1 MKAVEYINELIKER
15 DELKELCKKHVD
27 TIRTKEKELIKLN
40 NEISRKNKA
49 FKNSESGSETN
60 VVNTQNNHE
69 LEILK
74 DDFNALEMKYNNL
87 QSEYD
92 TVVNENNELNRFV
105 NDNKIVKDNF
115 DKLTKDYETL
125 QSKYDKVVNEN
136 LELNNFF
143 EEFDVLTK
151 DYETLQSNYETLQS
165 KYDTVVSE
173 NLELK
178 SIFEYIENISDSD
191 EQ

>member
-1 MKAVEYINELIKER
+1 
-15 DELKELCKKHVD
+15 
-27 TIRTKEKELIKLN
+27 
-40 NEISRKNKA
+40 
-49 FKNSESGSETN
+49 
-60 VVNTQNNHE
+60 
-69 LEILK
+69 
-74 DDFNALEMKYNNL
+74 
-87 QSEYD
+87 
-92 TVVNENNELNRFV
+92 
-105 NDNKIVKDNF
+105 
-115 DKLTKDYETL
+115 LTKYYETL

>member
-15 DELKELCKKHVD
+15 DALKELCKKHVD

-40 NEISRKNKA
+40 NEISKKDKLIKN
-49 FKNSESGSETN
+49 FESGSKTN
-60 VVNTQNNHE
+60 IVNTQNNHE

-74 DDFNALEMKYNNL
+74 EDFNTLKMKYENL

-92 TVVNENNELNRFV
+92 TAVNEKNELNRVVNEN
-105 NDNKIVKDNF
+105 KKVKDDF
-115 DKLTKDYETL
+115 EKLTKEH
-125 QSKYDKVVNEN
+125 EN
-136 LELNNFF
+136 
-143 EEFDVLTK
+143 
-151 DYETLQSNYETLQS
+151 LQS

-178 SIFEYIENISDSD
+178 SIFEYIENICDSD

>member
-49 FKNSESGSETN
+49 IKNSESGSE
-60 VVNTQNNHE
+60 VNTNNNRE

-74 DDFNALEMKYNNL
+74 EDFNSLEMKYKTL
-87 QSEYD
+87 HSEYD
-92 TVVNENNELNRFV
+92 TVVKENNELNRFV

-115 DKLTKDYETL
+115 DKLTKKYETL
-125 QSKYDKVVNEN
+125 QSKYDKVVSEN

-143 EEFDVLTK
+143 EDYDKLTK
-151 DYETLQSNYETLQS
+151 EYETLQS

>member
-49 FKNSESGSETN
+49 IKNSESGSETN
-60 VVNTQNNHE
+60 IVNTKNNHE

-74 DDFNALEMKYNNL
+74 EDFNSLEMKYKTL

-92 TVVNENNELNRFV
+92 TVVKENNELNRFV

-115 DKLTKDYETL
+115 DKLTKKYETL

-143 EEFDVLTK
+143 EDYDKLTK
-151 DYETLQSNYETLQS
+151 EHENLQS